1 MRDTPLRTHNGR
13 YPIKHLPARSIS
25 KITTE
30 VEPEGAPQMT
40 GLVRC
45 PPRQQA
51 RREAGLSSPRGRP
64 SFLD

>member
-13 YPIKHLPARSIS
+13 YPIKHLQARSIS

-30 VEPEGAPQMT
+30 VESEGAPQMT
-40 GLVRC
+40 GLVRY
-45 PPRQQA
+45 PPRQQG
-51 RREAGLSSPRGRP
+51 RREAGLSSPRGGP